1 VISRPGS
8 APTGHRVFL
17 VHGHD
22 QAVLQEVARFLERLD
37 QDVIILREQPN
48 RGRTII
54 EKFEDYGDVGF
65 AVILLTPD
73 YRGGPASDPATA
85 CQPVDPN
92 NPPKPTPAA
101 PTGLVWNP
109 TATFL
114 VPKTTLPAT
123 FIWDTEDGT
132 ISAWTGG
139 LTPNDQAVL
148 AKPGLT
154 VAETAKKAEMSLR
167 ATRTALERAS
177 RTVVFSQRSRLCVE
191 QGFLNARSEHGRNRR
206 VALSR

>member
-1 VISRPGS
+1 MISRPGS

-73 YRGGPASDPATA
+73 DRGGPASDPPDAQCPRA
-85 CQPVDPN
+85 RQNVILELGYLPW
-92 NPPKPTPAA
+92 
-101 PTGLVWNP
+101 PTGS
-109 TATFL
+109 
-114 VPKTTLPAT
+114 
-123 FIWDTEDGT
+123 E
-132 ISAWTGG
+132 
-139 LTPNDQAVL
+139 
-148 AKPGLT
+148 
-154 VAETAKKAEMSLR
+154 
-167 ATRTALERAS
+167 S
-177 RTVVFSQRSRLCVE
+177 RVCP
-191 QGFLNARSEHGRNRR
+191 
-206 VALSR
+206 LSRGRRDSV